1 MSQQI
6 RPLGNRI
13 LLRRR
18 AAKEKSVGGIIIPDN
33 AKEKPIEGVVVAL
46 GPGKHIADGSL
57 VEISGV
63 SVGDTVLFGKYA
75 GMEVSLDGETLVI
88 VTEEDLLGVVEGA
101 A

>member
-18 AAKEKSVGGIIIPDN
+18 
-33 AKEKPIEGVVVAL
+33 
-46 GPGKHIADGSL
+46 
-57 VEISGV
+57 
-63 SVGDTVLFGKYA
+63 
-75 GMEVSLDGETLVI
+75 EVSLDGETLVI